1 MGKRERGY
9 EMREKGA
16 LPLLCAASL
25 LALQGVC
32 WAAEGGGHGGG
43 LNWTDFAY
51 RSVAFVI
58 LVAIL
63 VKLLKK
69 PISTFFSSRREEIQQ
84 LLAELESKRLE
95 TEKRSAEY
103 KTRLAALE
111 DETKKIV
118 AELVAE
124 GEAERQKIID
134 AAHKQAD
141 YIKQQARLS
150 IQQEIK
156 AAKESLQEEIGEL
169 TVAAAEKI
177 LRKNLQPGDQDRLVR
192 DFMTRVVEAK

>member
-1 MGKRERGY
+1 LVERERGY

-25 LALQGVC
+25 LALQGIC
-32 WAAEGGGHGGG
+32 WASEGGGHGGG
-43 LNWTDFAY
+43 LNWMDFVY
-51 RSVAFVI
+51 RFVAFVI

-69 PISTFFSSRREEIQQ
+69 PICTFFRSRREEIQQ
-84 LLAELESKRLE
+84 LLADLEAKRLE
-95 TEKRSAEY
+95 SEQRSAEY
-103 KTRLAALE
+103 KAKLAALE

-118 AELVAE
+118 AELVVE

-134 AAHKQAD
+134 AALKQAD
-141 YIKQQARLS
+141 YIKQQAQLA

-169 TVAAAEKI
+169 TVAAAEKL
-177 LRKNLQPGDQDRLVR
+177 LRKNLKPADQDRLVR
-192 DFMTRVVEAK
+192 DFMTSVVEAK